1 MSKKNLEE
9 ENKIL
14 KEALEYALNR
24 FCHISNTCNYKGDA
38 YQRKGLTLA
47 LKHTNNAI
55 KKLRKFMGKVS
66 WSDFYE

>member
-1 MSKKNLEE
+1 MTLEELKE

-24 FCHISNTCNYKGDA
+24 FCHISLTCDYKGDE